1 MKRFIAAMFL
11 VLVVVIVIL
20 IIVVSQRGYS
30 PRDTA
35 LSRYL
40 VYFNPI
46 AHGVSVS
53 TIVRASHPAKFTPE
67 MSGPVVGNSAY
78 YQTDVKYATNDSNG
92 GARALPYPSNDLSC
106 VLLTGSSGQQWIV
119 FVVLHED
126 MYNADWLVHEA
137 RTTWPSDELRG
148 ILDTIGCSDVVKP

>member
-1 MKRFIAAMFL
+1 MFL
-11 VLVVVIVIL
+11 VLVAVLAVL
-20 IIVVSQRGYS
+20 IIIVATRGPS

-46 AHGVSVS
+46 VQGVRVTSFVH
-53 TIVRASHPAKFTPE
+53 ASHPTKFTAE
-67 MSGPVVGNSAY
+67 MSGSVVGDSVY
-78 YQTDVKYATNDSNG
+78 RTDVRYSGDTG
-92 GARALPYPSNDLSC
+92 GYGSRPLAYPSIDVSC

-126 MYNADWLVHEA
+126 MYFTDWLVHEA
-137 RTTWPSDELRG
+137 RTPWPSDELRTT
-148 ILDTIGCSDVVKP
+148 LDTIGCNEAVQ